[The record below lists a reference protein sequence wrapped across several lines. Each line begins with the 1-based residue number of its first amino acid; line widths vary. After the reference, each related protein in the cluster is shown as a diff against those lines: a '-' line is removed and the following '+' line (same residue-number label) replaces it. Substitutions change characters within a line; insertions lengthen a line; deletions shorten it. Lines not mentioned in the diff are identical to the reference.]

1 MLSRLLLTG
10 LLASTLVFAQWGGG
24 GRGASSMPG
33 TSPGE
38 TRMDRLTSAL
48 KLSKDQRKE
57 IKAAMDDDLNVSG
70 ALAAVFDLVRE
81 LNRRIDARSLSTAD
95 AASGAAALRDFDGVL
110 GVLDV
115 PESLT
120 NGAQALL
127 DQRTAAREAR
137 EWATSDR
144 LRDEL
149 AAMGVP
155 ALAITGA
162 CAPGRIESPR
172 PHPSLPG

>member
-57 IKAAMDDDLNVSG
+57 IKAAMDDAQKQATPIYEQLPKSH
-70 ALAAVFDLVRE
+70 LA
-81 LNRRIDARSLSTAD
+81 I
-95 AASGAAALRDFDGVL
+95 
-110 GVLDV
+110 
-115 PESLT
+115 
-120 NGAQALL
+120 AQAIADGKSQAEIDKAVHHQAELETAIASIEL
-127 DQRTAAREAR
+127 HAFAKAVVWLEPDQKQPGIP
-137 EWATSDR
+137 
-144 LRDEL
+144 LIF
-149 AAMGVP
+149 AMVRGVFNGKNWN
-155 ALAITGA
+155 AQ
-162 CAPGRIESPR
+162 
-172 PHPSLPG
+172 